1 MADRSKQSLV
11 AYDKAGT
18 KVAEGEVGTKQVAIT
33 GLEPGTEVAKGDYK
47 VAFTDGTNTSDKVD
61 VPAFTVLT
69 ATVPVSG
76 ITLSQ
81 KTATMTVGD
90 TKTIT
95 STIAPENA
103 TNKNITAASDNEK
116 VATFGID
123 GKITAIGAGTANVTA
138 TTVDGGFAASCAV
151 TVSEATVAVTGV
163 TIEPTTASIEV
174 GKTTKLTAT
183 VAPDNAT
190 DKSVAYKSSDDTKAT
205 VASDGTVTAVAVGTA
220 DITATTTDGA
230 KTAVCTVTVTE
241 AA

>member
-11 AYDKAGT
+11 AYDKTGQ
-18 KVAEGEVGTKQVAIT
+18 KVAQGEVGTKQVAIT
-33 GLEPGTEVAKGDYK
+33 GLEPGTIVAKGDYK
-47 VAFTDGTNTSDKVD
+47 VAFTDGTKTSDKVD
-61 VPAFTVLT
+61 VSAFTVLDDK
-69 ATVPVSG
+69 VPVTG

-81 KTATMTVGD
+81 KTASMKVGD

-95 STIAPENA
+95 ATIDPENA
-103 TNKNITAASDNEK
+103 TNKEITTISDNEK
-116 VATFGID
+116 VATFGSD
-123 GKITAIGAGTANVTA
+123 GKITAIGAGTANVTV
-138 TTVDGGFAASCAV
+138 TTVDGGFAASCVV

-190 DKSVAYKSSDDTKAT
+190 DKSVTYKSSDETKAT
-205 VASDGTVTAVAVGTA
+205 VASDGTITAVAVGTA
-220 DITATTTDGA
+220 DITATTMDGA
-230 KTAVCTVTVTE
+230 KIAVCTITVTE